1 MNMSKL
7 GWHIGRIALAL
18 NFGIFWTAVPILA
31 DPSAADSLYLLG
43 DQALKAGEID
53 RAKILFEQS
62 LKANK
67 KHAPTHCGLGH
78 VYLTQDQPN
87 RARKAFRN
95 AEKYQ
100 RKMPEAYFGMGLAYA
115 REKGQWVRAI
125 DYFCRALAEKPDY
138 VEAQYHIG
146 LTHLN
151 LMNRDAIR
159 AFERVVEMAPNHPDA
174 YYRLGFMHENDL
186 LKKEDAIEFY
196 EKQLAINPAH
206 KDAMWRLGQLY
217 RTLSRT
223 DQAARTLS
231 RLMQTQGTNQRQYM
245 LELAEVYLERK
256 NYEKAETLFETYL
269 SGLST
274 RERMPY
280 EDISLFASEGETE
293 AFRQATGRDRQ
304 AFLNRFWKRRDPTPI
319 TEVNERRV
327 EHFRRVTY
335 AREHFGSTV
344 FPWDRR
350 GEIYVRYGTPS
361 HKSASRDRRRESH
374 PKDWAIKQR
383 LLDRVDWAAEILLS
397 DYAASDGDSLTHRG
411 AGAERAQRQ
420 LDRQFQRLYSR
431 SSERNQKSEQIRK
444 RAESA
449 MAIGGLG
456 IFLGRPIFPIQDRRA
471 WEYWIYPG
479 LGEGVEIVFRQMPG
493 APDGVFDYAVLPAE
507 MATKMRHLWGPL
519 IPEQIISQAP
529 REIYVPAFLA
539 EPLYYAAYPATF
551 RGLGDST
558 RVEIY
563 YGFPASAL
571 TREAGEIRLHRGAV
585 LYNAKGDPVFKAA
598 KRVVLRVDGKTGII
612 PDIIALDVKPG
623 SYYLAVQAIEERSG
637 RTQVYG
643 MPLRVPSYRH
653 GKLRLSDIEM
663 AASIEQSS
671 KDGLFVKQNLEV
683 IPLATRLYTQQHL
696 VYIYYEIYGLS
707 RDAFGQTNYQISYRL
722 KPRSGQSFGAKV
734 LSGLGKLVG
743 IDQNDE
749 QIAISYDQ
757 TGDASNVVNY
767 LALDLSGS
775 EPGEYIIEVAAMD
788 HRDGQKVTKTTN
800 FKLQIPKEIE

>member
-1 MNMSKL
+1 MSKI
-7 GWHIGRIALAL
+7 GWHIGCIALVL
-18 NFGIFWTAVPILA
+18 IFGIFWTTAPIWA
-31 DPSAADSLYLLG
+31 DPAAADSLYLLG
-43 DQALKAGEID
+43 NQALKTGEID
-53 RAKILFEQS
+53 RAKTLFEQS
-62 LKANK
+62 LQANK

-78 VYLTQDQPN
+78 VYLAQDQN
-87 RARKAFRN
+87 GKARKAFRN

-100 RKMPEAYFGMGLAYA
+100 RKMPEAYFGMGLVYA

-159 AFERVVEMAPNHPDA
+159 AFEQVVEMDPDHPDA
-174 YYRLGFMHENDL
+174 YYRLGFMYEYDL
-186 LKKEDAIEFY
+186 LKKDGAIEYY
-196 EKQLAINPAH
+196 EKQLAVNPAH

-269 SGLST
+269 TGLST
-274 RERMPY
+274 RERTPY
-280 EDISLFASEGETE
+280 EDISLLASERETE
-293 AFRQATGRDRQ
+293 AFKQAKDRQ
-304 AFLNRFWKRRDPTPI
+304 VLLQQFWKRRDPTPI
-319 TEVNERRV
+319 TDVNERRV
-327 EHFRRVTY
+327 EHFRRVAY
-335 AREHFGSTV
+335 AREHFGSAV

-361 HKSASRDRRRESH
+361 HKSASGNRRRESH
-374 PKDWAIKQR
+374 PEDWDIKQR

-397 DYAASDGDSLTHRG
+397 DYAADSDSANVTHRG
-411 AGAERAQRQ
+411 AGAEQAQRQ
-420 LDRQFQRLYSR
+420 LERQFQRLYSR

-449 MAIGGLG
+449 MAVGGLG
-456 IFLGRPIFPIQDRRA
+456 TFLGRPIFPIQDRRA
-471 WEYWIYPG
+471 WEYWIYPE

-529 REIYVPAFLA
+529 REIYVPTFLA

-571 TREAGEIRLHRGAV
+571 TREGGDVRINRGAV
-585 LYNAKGDPVFKAA
+585 LYNAKGDPVFEVANRA
-598 KRVVLRVDGKTGII
+598 VFRVDGKTGII
-612 PDIIALDVKPG
+612 PDVIALDVKPG

-653 GKLRLSDIEM
+653 GKLWLSDIEM
-663 AASIEQSS
+663 AASIEQTTG
-671 KDGLFVKQNLEV
+671 KGHFVKQNLEV
-683 IPLATRLYTQQHL
+683 IPLATRHYTQRHL
-696 VYIYYEIYGLS
+696 VYLYYEIYGLS
-707 RDAFGQTNYQISYRL
+707 QDAFGQTDYQISYRL

-734 LSGLGKLVG
+734 LGGLGKLVG
-743 IDQNDE
+743 IDQSEE

-757 TGDASNVVNY
+757 TGDADNVVNY

-775 EPGEYIIEVAAMD
+775 EPGEYVIEVAAID
-788 HRDGQKVTKTTN
+788 RKDGQKVTKAAT
-800 FKLQIPKEIE
+800 FKIE

>member
-1 MNMSKL
+1 MSKI
-7 GWHIGRIALAL
+7 GWHIGCIVLAL
-18 NFGIFWTAVPILA
+18 NFGIFWT
-31 DPSAADSLYLLG
+31 SASVWANPTSADSLYLLG
-43 DQALKAGEID
+43 SQALKTGEID
-53 RAKILFEQS
+53 RAKTLFEQS
-62 LKANK
+62 LKTNK

-78 VYLTQDQPN
+78 VYLTQDQIGK
-87 RARKAFRN
+87 ARKAFRN

-100 RKMPEAYFGMGLAYA
+100 RKMPEAYFGMGLVYA

-159 AFERVVEMAPNHPDA
+159 AFEQVVEMDPDHPDA
-174 YYRLGFMHENDL
+174 YYRLGFMYEYDL
-186 LKKEDAIEFY
+186 LKKDSAIEYY
-196 EKQLAINPAH
+196 EKQLAVNPAH

-245 LELAEVYLERK
+245 LELAEVYLARK

-269 SGLST
+269 AGLST
-274 RERMPY
+274 RERTPY
-280 EDISLFASEGETE
+280 EDISLLASERETE
-293 AFRQATGRDRQ
+293 AFKQAQDRQ
-304 AFLNRFWKRRDPTPI
+304 VILQQFWKRRDPTPI
-319 TEVNERRV
+319 TDVNERRV
-327 EHFRRVTY
+327 EHFRRVAY
-335 AREHFGSTV
+335 AREHFGTTV

-361 HKSASRDRRRESH
+361 HKSASGDRRRESH
-374 PKDWAIKQR
+374 PEDWDIKQR

-397 DYAASDGDSLTHRG
+397 DYAADSDSANVTHRG
-411 AGAERAQRQ
+411 AGAEQAQRQ
-420 LDRQFQRLYSR
+420 LERQFQRLYSR

-449 MAIGGLG
+449 MAVGGLG
-456 IFLGRPIFPIQDRRA
+456 AFLGRPIFPIQDRRA

-479 LGEGVEIVFRQMPG
+479 LGEGVEIAFRQMPG

-571 TREAGEIRLHRGAV
+571 TRDGEDIRINRGAV
-585 LYNAKGDPVFKAA
+585 LYNAKGDPVFKVANRA
-598 KRVVLRVDGKTGII
+598 VFRVDGKTGII
-612 PDIIALDVKPG
+612 PDVIALDVKPG

-663 AASIEQSS
+663 AASIEQTTG
-671 KDGLFVKQNLEV
+671 KGHFVKQNLEV
-683 IPLATRLYTQQHL
+683 IPLATRHYTQRHL
-696 VYIYYEIYGLS
+696 VYLYYEIYGLS
-707 RDAFGQTNYQISYRL
+707 QDAFGQTDYQISYRL

-743 IDQNDE
+743 IDQNEE

-757 TGDASNVVNY
+757 TGDADNVVNY

-775 EPGEYIIEVAAMD
+775 EPGEYVIEVAAMD
-788 HRDGQKVTKTTN
+788 RKDGQKVTKTAS
-800 FKLQIPKEIE
+800 FKIE

>member
-1 MNMSKL
+1 MSKK
-7 GWHIGRIALAL
+7 GWHIGCIALAL
-18 NFGIFWTAVPILA
+18 IFGIFWTSASIWA
-31 DPSAADSLYLLG
+31 DPAAADSLYLLG
-43 DQALKAGEID
+43 DQALKTGEID
-53 RAKILFEQS
+53 RAKTLFEQS
-62 LKANK
+62 LQANK

-78 VYLTQDQPN
+78 VYLAQDQN
-87 RARKAFRN
+87 GKARKAFRN

-100 RKMPEAYFGMGLAYA
+100 RKMPEAYFGMGLVYA

-159 AFERVVEMAPNHPDA
+159 AFEQVVEMDPDHPDA
-174 YYRLGFMHENDL
+174 YYRLGFMYEYDL
-186 LKKEDAIEFY
+186 LKKDGAIEYY
-196 EKQLAINPAH
+196 EKQLAVNPAH

-256 NYEKAETLFETYL
+256 NYEKAETLFETYIA
-269 SGLST
+269 GLST
-274 RERMPY
+274 RERTPY
-280 EDISLFASEGETE
+280 EDISLLASERETE
-293 AFRQATGRDRQ
+293 AFKQAKDRQ
-304 AFLNRFWKRRDPTPI
+304 VLLQQFWKRRDPTPI
-319 TEVNERRV
+319 TDVNERRV
-327 EHFRRVTY
+327 EHFRRVAY
-335 AREHFGSTV
+335 AREHFGSAV

-361 HKSASRDRRRESH
+361 HKSASGNRRRESH
-374 PKDWAIKQR
+374 PEDWDIKQR

-397 DYAASDGDSLTHRG
+397 DYAADSDSANVTHRG
-411 AGAERAQRQ
+411 AGAEQAQRQ
-420 LDRQFQRLYSR
+420 LERQFQRLYSR

-449 MAIGGLG
+449 MAVGGLG
-456 IFLGRPIFPIQDRRA
+456 TFLGRPIFPIQDRRA
-471 WEYWIYPG
+471 WEYWIYPE

-529 REIYVPAFLA
+529 REIYVPTFLA

-571 TREAGEIRLHRGAV
+571 TREGGDVRINRGAV
-585 LYNAKGDPVFKAA
+585 LYNAKGDPVFEVANRA
-598 KRVVLRVDGKTGII
+598 VFRVDGKTGII
-612 PDIIALDVKPG
+612 PDVIALDVKPG

-653 GKLRLSDIEM
+653 GKLWLSDIEM
-663 AASIEQSS
+663 AASIEQTTG
-671 KDGLFVKQNLEV
+671 KGHFVKQNLEV
-683 IPLATRLYTQQHL
+683 IPLATRHYTQRHL
-696 VYIYYEIYGLS
+696 VYLYYEIYGLS
-707 RDAFGQTNYQISYRL
+707 QDAFGQTDYQISYRL

-734 LSGLGKLVG
+734 LGGLEKLVG
-743 IDQNDE
+743 IDQSEE

-757 TGDASNVVNY
+757 TGDADNVVNY

-775 EPGEYIIEVAAMD
+775 EPGEYVIEVAAMD
-788 HRDGQKVTKTTN
+788 RKDGQKVTKTAS
-800 FKLQIPKEIE
+800 FKIE